1 MVRIIFEFF
10 SLHYFQLFNICGMPL
25 LSFVM
30 ELSSVELRYL
40 VNEIRSKVISSSSGY
55 YVSSINAITKSSLFL
70 RLHHPMQEDIMLV
83 LSTRGIWITR
93 RRFKPV
99 EENNSLEK
107 IAQKEIER
115 ARLELIEQVGSERIV
130 TLKFRH
136 PDGKVRI
143 VVGEFFGDGNIIIC
157 NEIMHIIAILNPIHV
172 RHRTLSVGLRYA
184 YPPARGV
191 DVFNITLDQML
202 SLRDAAKNLDV
213 LRWIGRNISMPKK
226 FVEEVINRA
235 GVKVDKHAGQLSDN
249 EVSKI
254 YDTVKNIVNEVTTEG
269 KNHEPI
275 VIMLNDKPQEA
286 LPIIT
291 QEAAIAAKMMK
302 ENNIKKVASYMDAV
316 DEVLSS
322 EIMDI
327 GRSSRTVELD
337 RQIASL
343 EHDLEEQNKAKDI
356 VLQKAAAIRKLAG
369 ELMTLSYQGS
379 DGIADVLSKHS
390 ASLVTEKGIKY
401 IEVSGEQVKMQQNL
415 AKAGSMLFARAKEM
429 ERGNTSIEEGR
440 AKILAQIEKLSSET
454 AAIHRKVIVKEQI
467 SREWYE
473 RYRWFITTDGL
484 LVIGGRDASSNS
496 ALIRKHLTEHDIV
509 FHAEVH
515 GSPFFIVKNAAAFA
529 TAEESAIDSSLHQV
543 AQATL
548 SFSRAWKDGLS
559 SADAYWVLP
568 QQVKRGAPTG
578 QFLPKGSFVIEGKRN
593 YLKGVELRL
602 AIGIMYLNNR
612 ETLLCGPEE
621 AIKKYSI
628 FYGVLLQGGM
638 DPMNAAKK
646 VKSEFIKIANEN
658 TKIAESVKHMSLDE
672 FVRALPTGQSRLS
685 FTARGEQ
692 HVPQEAIST
701 PPVAIEAGDKQ

>member
-1 MVRIIFEFF
+1 
-10 SLHYFQLFNICGMPL
+10 
-25 LSFVM
+25 M
-30 ELSSVELRYL
+30 ELSSIELRYL
-40 VNEIRSKVISSSSGY
+40 VNEIRSRIISSSSGY
-55 YVSSINAITKSSLFL
+55 YVSSINAITRSSLFL
-70 RLHHPMQEDIMLV
+70 KLHHPMQEDIMFV

-93 RRFKPV
+93 LKFKPV
-99 EENNSLEK
+99 EENNSLESV
-107 IAQKEIER
+107 AQKELER
-115 ARLELIEQVGSERIV
+115 SKLELIEQIGSERIV
-130 TLKFRH
+130 SLKFRH

-143 VVGEFFGDGNIIIC
+143 VVGEFFGDGNLIIC
-157 NEIMHIIAILNPIHV
+157 NENMQIIAILNPIHV
-172 RHRTLSVGLRYA
+172 RHRTLSVGLRYV

-202 SLRDAAKNLDV
+202 SLRDGAKNLDV

-235 GVKVDKHAGQLSDN
+235 GIEVDKHAAQLSDD

-254 YDTVKNIVNEVTTEG
+254 YNTIKNIINEVSTGG

-275 VIMLNDKPQEA
+275 VILLDDKPQEA

-291 QEAAIAAKMMK
+291 QEAAAAAKLIK
-302 ENNIKKVASYMDAV
+302 KNNIKKVASYMDAV
-316 DEVLSS
+316 DEVLSN

-327 GRSSRTVELD
+327 GRNSRTVELD
-337 RQIASL
+337 RQIAVL
-343 EHDLEEQNKAKDI
+343 EHDFEELNKAKET
-356 VLQKAAAIRKLAG
+356 VLKKAAAIRKLAG
-369 ELMTLSYQGS
+369 ELMALSYRGS
-379 DGIADVLSKHS
+379 DVIADLLAANS
-390 ASLVTEKGIKY
+390 ASLVTEKGIQY
-401 IEVSGEQVKMQQNL
+401 IEVAGEQVKMQSNL

-429 ERGNTSIEEGR
+429 ERGNASIEEARG
-440 AKILAQIEKLSSET
+440 KILAQIGKLRSET
-454 AAIHRKVIVKEQI
+454 EAIHRKVIVKEQI

-515 GSPFFIVKNAAAFA
+515 GSPFFIIKNAAAFA
-529 TAEESAIDSSLHQV
+529 ATQESTINSSLNEV
-543 AQATL
+543 AQATI

-559 SADAYWVLP
+559 SADAYWVMAE
-568 QQVKRGAPTG
+568 QVKKGAPTG

-593 YLKGVELRL
+593 YIKGVELRL
-602 AIGIMYLNNR
+602 AIGIMQLNNR

-621 AIKKYSI
+621 AVKKRSI
-628 FYGVLLQGGM
+628 FYTVLLQGGV

-646 VKSEFIKIANEN
+646 VKSEFVKIAGEN
-658 TKIAESVKHMSLDE
+658 TKIAESIKHVSLDE

-685 FTARGEQ
+685 FTARGQ
-692 HVPQEAIST
+692 QQLLQEA
-701 PPVAIEAGDKQ
+701 PPPSVTLESGDK

>member
-1 MVRIIFEFF
+1 
-10 SLHYFQLFNICGMPL
+10 
-25 LSFVM
+25 M
-30 ELSSVELRYL
+30 ELSSIELRYL
-40 VNEIRSKVISSSSGY
+40 VNEIRNKVIDASSEY
-55 YVSSINAITKSSLFL
+55 YVSSINAITKNSLFL
-70 RLHHPMQEDIMLV
+70 RLHHPMQEDVMIV

-93 RRFKPV
+93 LKFKPV
-99 EENNSLEK
+99 EEDNSIEN
-107 IAQKEIER
+107 IAQKELER
-115 ARLELIEQVGSERIV
+115 AKLELIEQVGSERIIS
-130 TLKFRH
+130 LKFRH
-136 PDGKVRI
+136 PDGKIRI
-143 VVGEFFGDGNIIIC
+143 VIGEFFGAGNLIIC
-157 NEIMHIIAILNPIHV
+157 NESMQIIGILNPIRV

-184 YPPARGV
+184 YPPTRGV
-191 DVFNITLDQML
+191 DVFNITLEQML
-202 SLRDAAKNLDV
+202 SLRDIAENLDV

-226 FVEEVINRA
+226 LVEEVINRA
-235 GVKVDKHAGQLSDN
+235 GIKVRKNAGELSDD
-249 EVSKI
+249 EVTKI
-254 YDTVKNIVNEVTTEG
+254 YSTVKEIVNDVSISG
-269 KNHEPI
+269 KKHEPI
-275 VIMLNDKPQEA
+275 VVLINDKPQEA

-291 QEAAIAAKMMK
+291 QEAAAAAAKMA
-302 ENNIKKVASYMDAV
+302 NNSKIKKVASYMDAV

-327 GRSSRTVELD
+327 GRNSRTVELD
-337 RQIASL
+337 RQISVL
-343 EHDLEEQNKAKDI
+343 EHDLEEQNKAKET

-369 ELMTLSYQGS
+369 ELMRLSYRGS
-379 DGIADVLSKHS
+379 EGIDDLLAANS
-390 ASLVTEKGIKY
+390 ASFVAEKGITY
-401 IEVSGEQVKMQQNL
+401 IEVAGEQVKMQQSL
-415 AKAGSMLFARAKEM
+415 AKASSLLFERAKEM
-429 ERGNTSIEEGR
+429 ERGNASIEEAR
-440 AKILAQIEKLSSET
+440 AKIIAQIEKLRSET
-454 AAIHRKVIVKEQI
+454 AAIHKRVIVKEQV

-515 GSPFFIVKNAAAFA
+515 GSPFFIIKSAAAFA
-529 TAEESAIDSSLHQV
+529 TTKEGTIDSSLHQV
-543 AQATL
+543 AQATI

-692 HVPQEAIST
+692 HVLQEAIST
-701 PPVAIEAGDKQ
+701 PPVAIEAGDKQQ

>member
-1 MVRIIFEFF
+1 
-10 SLHYFQLFNICGMPL
+10 
-25 LSFVM
+25 M
-30 ELSSVELRYL
+30 ELSSIELRYL
-40 VNEIRSKVISSSSGY
+40 VNEIRSRIISSSSGY
-55 YVSSINAITKSSLFL
+55 YVSSINAITRSSLFL
-70 RLHHPMQEDIMLV
+70 KLHHPMQEDIMFV

-93 RRFKPV
+93 LKFKPV
-99 EENNSLEK
+99 EENNSLES
-107 IAQKEIER
+107 IAQKELER
-115 ARLELIEQVGSERIV
+115 SKLELIEQIGSERIV
-130 TLKFRH
+130 SLKFRH

-143 VVGEFFGDGNIIIC
+143 VVGEFFGDGNLIIC
-157 NEIMHIIAILNPIHV
+157 NENMQIIAILNPIHV
-172 RHRTLSVGLRYA
+172 RHRTLSVGLRYV

-202 SLRDAAKNLDV
+202 SLRDGAKNLDV

-235 GVKVDKHAGQLSDN
+235 GIEVDKHAAQLSDD

-254 YDTVKNIVNEVTTEG
+254 YNTIKNIISEVSTGG

-275 VIMLNDKPQEA
+275 VILLDNKPQEA

-291 QEAAIAAKMMK
+291 QEAAAASKLIK
-302 ENNIKKVASYMDAV
+302 KNNIKKVASYMDAV
-316 DEVLSS
+316 DEVLSN

-327 GRSSRTVELD
+327 GRNSRTVELD
-337 RQIASL
+337 RQIAVL
-343 EHDLEEQNKAKDI
+343 EHDFEELNKAKET

-369 ELMTLSYQGS
+369 ELMALSYRGS
-379 DGIADVLSKHS
+379 DVIADLLAANS
-390 ASLVTEKGIKY
+390 ASLVTEKGIQY
-401 IEVSGEQVKMQQNL
+401 IEVAGEQVKMQPNL
-415 AKAGSMLFARAKEM
+415 AKASSMLFARAKEM
-429 ERGNTSIEEGR
+429 ERGNASIEEARG
-440 AKILAQIEKLSSET
+440 KILAQIGKLRSET

-515 GSPFFIVKNAAAFA
+515 GSPFFIIKNAAAFA
-529 TAEESAIDSSLHQV
+529 ADQEGTINSSLHEV
-543 AQATL
+543 AQATI

-559 SADAYWVLP
+559 SADAYWVMAE
-568 QQVKRGAPTG
+568 QVKKGAPTG

-593 YLKGVELRL
+593 YIKGVELRL
-602 AIGIMYLNNR
+602 AIGIMQLNNR

-621 AIKKYSI
+621 AVKKRSI
-628 FYGVLLQGGM
+628 FYTVLLQGGV

-646 VKSEFIKIANEN
+646 VKSEFVKIAGEN
-658 TKIAESVKHMSLDE
+658 TKIAESIKHVSLDE

-685 FTARGEQ
+685 FTARGQ
-692 HVPQEAIST
+692 QQLLQEA
-701 PPVAIEAGDKQ
+701 PPPSVTVESGDK